1 MPLFVFVQNNQSED
15 YRFVKC
21 WRHPLHPQD
30 GRMLLQRKRK
40 QVWWPPAISWFR
52 KPKSDIVFSLMGC
65 RDLTTAK
72 MPDNLEKIGN
82 NTFKD
87 CSSLEDIR
95 ISPTVTSIG
104 EYAFSGCSSLTDIQ
118 IPDNVTYNREWRI
131 HRLRPSTYLLAWRF
145 EEHRQLCLCY

>member
-1 MPLFVFVQNNQSED
+1 MPLFVFVQNHQSED

-40 QVWWPPAISWFR
+40 QVWWSPAISWFR

-104 EYAFSGCSSLTDIQ
+104 EYAFSGCSLTDIQ

-131 HRLRPSTYLLAWRF
+131 HRLRPSTYLLAWWF
-145 EEHRQLCLCY
+145 EEHRQLCLC